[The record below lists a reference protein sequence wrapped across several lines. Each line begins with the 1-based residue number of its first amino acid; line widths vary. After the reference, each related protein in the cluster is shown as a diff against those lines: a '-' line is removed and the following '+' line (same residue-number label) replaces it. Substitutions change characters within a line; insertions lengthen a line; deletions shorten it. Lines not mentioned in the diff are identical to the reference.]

1 MARNFKIVSNG
12 LKSQLQAKSS
22 RRRSRNAAEARV
34 DAAALGHGRND
45 LQPGLKS
52 VSKPVDGLKPS
63 PNRAR
68 VTKPK
73 HLEQIMR
80 SIRQFGLVMYIL
92 IDGDDQIVHG
102 HVVWEAARKLGFDSI
117 QCVVIDHLDPLE
129 IEALSL
135 ALNRLGETG
144 SWDLDMLRERMIE
157 IRSGGIELVST
168 GFTVPEIDQILLDP
182 EPAGEEIEE
191 EGEGDE
197 QDFDHVSRLGDMFRL
212 GRHHLLCGDA
222 LDETAYRQVLEGR
235 EANAVVSD
243 PPYNCKIEG
252 FVSGLGQHKHADF
265 EMACGEK
272 SDEEFTDFLAA
283 YLGHCQTVS
292 SKGAIIYAFMDFR
305 QIDLLLLAGRRVG
318 LTRNNV
324 CVWNKGSGGMTG
336 SIYRSA
342 HEFVAV
348 FCNGKMPATN
358 NVSLGAHG
366 RDRTNVWS
374 YPGANRR
381 GSSAAEAL
389 ADHPTPKP
397 IELVEDALLDVT
409 VPGDVV
415 LDPFVGSGTTL
426 IAGERTD
433 RAACGIELDPMY
445 VDRTIRRWER
455 LTGDTAIHAETGMT
469 FAELAECRGG
479 QGAS

>member
-1 MARNFKIVSNG
+1 
-12 LKSQLQAKSS
+12 
-22 RRRSRNAAEARV
+22 
-34 DAAALGHGRND
+34 
-45 LQPGLKS
+45 
-52 VSKPVDGLKPS
+52 
-63 PNRAR
+63 
-68 VTKPK
+68 
-73 HLEQIMR
+73 
-80 SIRQFGLVMYIL
+80 
-92 IDGDDQIVHG
+92 
-102 HVVWEAARKLGFDSI
+102 
-117 QCVVIDHLDPLE
+117 
-129 IEALSL
+129 
-135 ALNRLGETG
+135 
-144 SWDLDMLRERMIE
+144 MIE

-324 CVWNKGSGGMTG
+324 CVWNKGSGAAAESDYHT
-336 SIYRSA
+336 
-342 HEFVAV
+342 AV
-348 FCNGKMPATN
+348 RAYSELADAYEGI
-358 NVSLGAHG
+358 
-366 RDRTNVWS
+366 
-374 YPGANRR
+374 
-381 GSSAAEAL
+381 GSSAEAAAKLAEWKK
-389 ADHPTPKP
+389 D
-397 IELVEDALLDVT
+397 
-409 VPGDVV
+409 GDVQKEIKAGEKLAEV
-415 LDPFVGSGTTL
+415 PALIDEMDYDKAYKTCRAVGSKFKGTRT
-426 IAGERTD
+426 AERALE
-433 RAACGIELDPMY
+433 RAEELKTSGMLGFDKNCTQCRTERKAC
-445 VDRTIRRWER
+445 ER
-455 LTGDTAIHAETGMT
+455 HAK
-469 FAELAECRGG
+469 
-479 QGAS
+479 